1 MHADGF
7 AAKFSWRSSPLAGR
21 HFVIPVAVVV
31 IKSER
36 LDAPGDISLPRS
48 LRYRALDRNPSSL
61 RGLGPPVA
69 GGDGAAVGDENFS
82 QVCNLQ
88 PARKIADWK

>member
-7 AAKFSWRSSPLAGR
+7 AAKFSWRSSPPAWR

-36 LDAPGDISLPRS
+36 LDAPGDISLPRG

-61 RGLGPPVA
+61 RGLGPWWQA
-69 GGDGAAVGDENFS
+69 GMAPRWGDENLS

>member
-36 LDAPGDISLPRS
+36 LDALPGAGQKSEQS
-48 LRYRALDRNPSSL
+48 QGF
-61 RGLGPPVA
+61 GLPVA

>member
-69 GGDGAAVGDENFS
+69 GGMAPPWGMRT
-82 QVCNLQ
+82 L
-88 PARKIADWK
+88 ARCAICSRPVRSPTGN

>member
-61 RGLGPPVA
+61 RGLGSPW
-69 GGDGAAVGDENFS
+69 
-82 QVCNLQ
+82 
-88 PARKIADWK
+88 PARMAPPWGIRTLPGVQFAAGP

>member
-36 LDAPGDISLPRS
+36 LDAPGDISPPRS
-48 LRYRALDRNPSSL
+48 LR
-61 RGLGPPVA
+61 
-69 GGDGAAVGDENFS
+69 
-82 QVCNLQ
+82 
-88 PARKIADWK
+88 